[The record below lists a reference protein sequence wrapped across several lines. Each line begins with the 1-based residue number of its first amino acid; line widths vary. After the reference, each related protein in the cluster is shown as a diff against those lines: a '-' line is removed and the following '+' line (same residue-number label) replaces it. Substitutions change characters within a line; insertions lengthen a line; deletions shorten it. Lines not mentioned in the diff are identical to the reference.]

1 MNLTP
6 IASGYKKQ
14 LLVALMVVGIFFAF
28 TGNEMVGRDAVA
40 TGILLMISAMA
51 AAIVAALG
59 LSRLNDDATGSSYC
73 NMRMRQGKLP
83 EHRRPIP
90 W

>member
-1 MNLTP
+1 MNLT
-6 IASGYKKQ
+6 SNYKKQ

-28 TGNEMVGRDAVA
+28 TGNEMVGRDAVT
-40 TGILLMISAMA
+40 TGLLLMISAMA

-59 LSRLNDDATGSSYC
+59 LARLSNGTTGSAYF
-73 NMRMRQGKLP
+73 NMRLRQGKLP
-83 EHRRPIP
+83 EHRQPIP

>member
-1 MNLTP
+1 MNLSS
-6 IASGYKKQ
+6 IATCYRKQ

-51 AAIVAALG
+51 AAIIAALG
-59 LSRLNDDATGSSYC
+59 LSRLSDDTTGSAYC
-73 NMRMRQGKLP
+73 NMRLRQGKLP
-83 EHRRPIP
+83 EHRQPIP